1 MDSSEP
7 VRFEIH
13 VDVCCKMTEYL
24 TDIPSRQEE
33 EARIVVNWLRRIQD
47 ILREEG
53 PPNLFL
59 RAIERAG
66 LTTGDLKSGEGLS
79 HSHLDVVIEF
89 IRQQVPELTLKMLKS
104 TELLDLGLMGYA
116 ALSSGTLGNALKV
129 LLRYQELTSDRYTEA
144 TVMED
149 GFFIIRPIPRWQHIG
164 RPRNIA
170 EDCLG
175 GNWRAI
181 ELLLG
186 PDANFR
192 GAIANFAFPEPEYV
206 SAYHDVFEACTVKF
220 DAETT
225 ELKVP
230 QKWLGQPVA
239 TANVVM
245 SGVTAAVCERMLGP
259 GRGTRMDTS
268 RAVRRLL
275 LSRPGKRMLRLEEA
289 ADELLMSTAQLRKRL
304 YRSQTSYKNI
314 VLETRMGLARHYLE
328 STPLSIQEIAFLLDY
343 AQPGPFSRA
352 FKKYYGFPPRNARI
366 VENAYLSAH

>member
-1 MDSSEP
+1 
-7 VRFEIH
+7 
-13 VDVCCKMTEYL
+13 MTEYL

-47 ILREEG
+47 ILREQG

-66 LTTGDLKSGEGLS
+66 LRSGDLKSGEGLS

-89 IRQQVPELTLKMLKS
+89 IRQQVPELTLRMLKNS
-104 TELLDLGLMGYA
+104 ELLDLGLMGYA
-116 ALSSGTLGNALKV
+116 VLSSGTLGNALKV

-144 TVMED
+144 TEMQE
-149 GFFIIRPIPRWQHIG
+149 GFFCIRPIPRWQHVG
-164 RPRNIA
+164 SLRNIA

-186 PDANFR
+186 PEANLR
-192 GAIANFAFPEPEYV
+192 GARAHFAFSEPGYA
-206 SAYHDVFEACTVKF
+206 SAYMDVFEPCVVKF
-220 DAETT
+220 DAEQT
-225 ELKVP
+225 ELKIP
-230 QKWLGQPVA
+230 LTWLKKSVA
-239 TANVVM
+239 SANVVM

-259 GRGTRMDTS
+259 GRGTRMDTT

-366 VENAYLSAH
+366 TENAYSGAH

>member
-1 MDSSEP
+1 MS
-7 VRFEIH
+7 
-13 VDVCCKMTEYL
+13 EYL
-24 TDIPSRQEE
+24 SDIPSRQEE
-33 EARIVVNWLRRIQD
+33 ESRIVVNWLRRIQD
-47 ILREEG
+47 ILRDQG

-66 LTTGDLKSGEGLS
+66 VSGDDLKSGEGLS
-79 HSHLDVVIEF
+79 HSHLDVVIDF
-89 IRQQVPELTLKMLKS
+89 IRQQVPDLTLRMLKTS
-104 TELLDLGLMGYA
+104 ELLDLGLMGYA

-129 LLRYQELTSDRYTEA
+129 LLRYQDLTSDRYTEE
-144 TVMED
+144 TEME
-149 GFFIIRPIPRWQHIG
+149 GHCFSIRPIPRWQYVS
-164 RPRNIA
+164 RLRNIA

-186 PDANFR
+186 PEADLK
-192 GAIANFAFPEPEYV
+192 GASAHFAFPEPEY
-206 SAYHDVFEACTVKF
+206 SAAYYDVFEPCTVKF
-220 DAETT
+220 DAEKT
-225 ELKVP
+225 ELRVP
-230 QKWLGQPVA
+230 QKWLPLTVSS
-239 TANVVM
+239 ANVVM

-289 ADELLMSTAQLRKRL
+289 AEELLMSTAQLRKRL
-304 YRSQTSYKNI
+304 YRAQTSYKNI

-366 VENAYLSAH
+366 TGQAYSGSH

>member
-1 MDSSEP
+1 MA
-7 VRFEIH
+7 
-13 VDVCCKMTEYL
+13 EYP

-33 EARIVVNWLRRIQD
+33 ESRIVANWLRRIQE
-47 ILREEG
+47 ILRKG

-66 LTTGDLKSGEGLS
+66 LTGADMASGENLS
-79 HSHLDVVIEF
+79 HSHLDVVIDF
-89 IRQQVPELTLKMLKS
+89 IRQQVPDLTLRMLKTS
-104 TELLDLGLMGYA
+104 ELLDLGLMGYA
-116 ALSSGTLGNALKV
+116 ALSSGTVGNGLKV
-129 LLRYQELTSDRYTEA
+129 MLRYQELTSDRYTEA
-144 TVMED
+144 TAKED
-149 GFFIIRPIPRWQHIG
+149 GYFCIRPIPRWQHVAQL
-164 RPRNIA
+164 RNIA

-175 GNWRAI
+175 GNWRVF

-186 PDANFR
+186 PEADLR
-192 GAIANFAFPEPEYV
+192 GASAHFAFPEP
-206 SAYHDVFEACTVKF
+206 AYSDAYYDVFKPCVVRF
-220 DAETT
+220 DAEKT
-225 ELKVP
+225 ELRIP
-230 QKWLGQPVA
+230 HKWLALPVG
-239 TANVVM
+239 TANIVM

-289 ADELLMSTAQLRKRL
+289 ANELLMSTAQLRKRL
-304 YRSQTSYKNI
+304 YRAQTSYKNI

-352 FKKYYGFPPRNARI
+352 FKKYYGFPPRNVRLN
-366 VENAYLSAH
+366 EQAYSGMR

>member
-1 MDSSEP
+1 
-7 VRFEIH
+7 
-13 VDVCCKMTEYL
+13 MTDYL

-47 ILREEG
+47 ILREAG

-66 LTTGDLKSGEGLS
+66 VSGDDLTSGEGLS
-79 HSHLDVVIEF
+79 HSHLDVVIEY
-89 IRQQVPELTLKMLKS
+89 IRQQVPELTLWMLKS
-104 TELLDLGLMGYA
+104 SELLDLGLMGYA

-144 TVMED
+144 TEMDER
-149 GFFIIRPIPRWQHIG
+149 FFYICPIPRWQHVG
-164 RPRNIA
+164 QPRNIA

-175 GNWRAI
+175 GNWRAT

-186 PDANFR
+186 PDADLR
-192 GAIANFAFPEPEYV
+192 GASANFAFPEPVYSE
-206 SAYHDVFEACTVKF
+206 AYHDVFKPCLVRF
-220 DAETT
+220 DAEKT
-225 ELKVP
+225 ELKIP
-230 QKWLGQPVA
+230 RRWLDQPVA
-239 TANVVM
+239 SANVVM

-289 ADELLMSTAQLRKRL
+289 ANELLMSTAQLRKRL
-304 YRSQTSYKNI
+304 YRAKTSYKNV

-352 FKKYYGFPPRNARI
+352 FKKFYGFPPRNARI
-366 VENAYLSAH
+366 ADHNYSNAH